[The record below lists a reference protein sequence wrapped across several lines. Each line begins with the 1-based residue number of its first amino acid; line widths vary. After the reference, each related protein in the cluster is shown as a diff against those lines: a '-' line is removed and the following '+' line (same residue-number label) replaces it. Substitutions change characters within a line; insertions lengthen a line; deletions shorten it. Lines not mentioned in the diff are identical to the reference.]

1 MSHDWI
7 MNVKTGT
14 ASWAISN
21 WEARTLKTGILVLL
35 VVIAVAGIVF
45 SGVITRDG
53 EKVVPEG
60 EGTIRLD
67 AGDFEA
73 FPLPDYAAKYV
84 TDEYKSYFV
93 EVEPGIK
100 VHVLEVGSGFP
111 VFLQHGNPTS
121 GFLYRKVAE
130 QLPTDRVRVIMPTL
144 VGLGFSSKVPAS
156 EHTLD
161 NHIRW
166 INSVLEQLKL
176 TELVHVG
183 QDWGGPIGMG
193 ALARSPDLLKG
204 AVLLNT
210 GFNAPKEE
218 MDLSRAHAIVKTPV
232 VGELMLEVF
241 LSIFEQLPRMQG
253 DPDSLPAD
261 VVELYGRPVEE
272 SGNAKAPLAMMRM
285 VTDGPDHP
293 STAAMRVIERYVQG
307 LEIPAEIVWGMNDPI
322 LTKALPLMKQNFPDA
337 PVTETEG
344 GHFLQ
349 EEVPVEIAAALL
361 RVMDQ
366 IQLSK
371 NGDTNGADME
381 APSAS

>member
-1 MSHDWI
+1 
-7 MNVKTGT
+7 
-14 ASWAISN
+14 
-21 WEARTLKTGILVLL
+21 LKAGLLILLL
-35 VVIAVAGIVF
+35 VIAVAGILF
-45 SGVITRDG
+45 AGVITRDG
-53 EKVVPEG
+53 ERIVPEG
-60 EGTIRLD
+60 EGAISLD

-73 FPLPDYAAKYV
+73 FPLPDFAAKYV

-93 EVEPGIK
+93 DVEPGIK
-100 VHVLEVGSGFP
+100 VHILEVGSGFP

-130 QLPTDRVRVIMPTL
+130 ELPTDRVRVVMPTL

-166 INSVLEQLKL
+166 INGVLEQLNL
-176 TELVHVG
+176 TELVYAG

-210 GFNAPKEE
+210 GFNAPTED

-232 VGELMLEVF
+232 VGELLLEVF
-241 LSIFEQLPRMQG
+241 LSIFERLPRMQG

-261 VVELYGRPVEE
+261 VVELYGRPVVE
-272 SGNAKAPLAMMRM
+272 SGNDKAPLAMMRM

-293 STAAMRVIERYVQG
+293 STPAMRVIEGYVQG
-307 LEIPAEIVWGMNDPI
+307 LDIPAEIVWGMNDPI
-322 LTKALPLMKQNFPDA
+322 LAKGLPFMKRNFPDA

-361 RVMDQ
+361 RVIDQ
-366 IQLSK
+366 VRLLK
-371 NGDTNGADME
+371 DGDTNGADME
-381 APSAS
+381 APSALGAHPPQVSR